1 MAMIFTKPSVRTR
14 VSFESGMFRMGG
26 HTYKLGDEVGIGT
39 REATKD
45 IARVLSSMNDVI
57 MARLHAHKDIIDLAQ
72 HSGVP
77 VINGLT
83 DQNHPCQIM
92 ADALTIEETLGT
104 IEGKRVVYVGDGNNV
119 VHSWLELAKILP
131 FDFVCAC
138 PEGFEPDS
146 DLVAAVGR
154 SGVGTAKVVRDP
166 VEAVM
171 GADVIYA
178 DAWVSMGQDDRG
190 YGYGSEAN
198 QMLRAEQDALFAPYR
213 IDDTLMAATGKE
225 SSIFLHCLP
234 AERGREVTDAVIE
247 GSQSHVFRQA
257 ENRMHMQNAIAV
269 FCCNLEG
276 PQFMNTH

>member
-14 VSFESGMFRMGG
+14 VSFTSGMFRMGG
-26 HTYKLGDEVGIGT
+26 QTLRLGDEVGLGT

-45 IARVLSSMNDVI
+45 VARVLASMNDVI
-57 MARLHAHKDIIDLAQ
+57 MARLHAHEDIIELAK
-72 HSGVP
+72 HSQVP

-83 DQNHPCQIM
+83 DQNHPCQIL

-104 IEGKRVVYVGDGNNV
+104 IEGKRIVYVGDGNNV

-131 FDFVCAC
+131 IDFVCAC

-146 DLVAAVGR
+146 DLVAAVGQ
-154 SGVGTAKVVRDP
+154 SGVGTATVVRDP
-166 VEAVM
+166 IEAVK
-171 GADVIYA
+171 GADVIYS
-178 DAWVSMGQDDRG
+178 DAWVSMGQEDRG
-190 YGYGSEAN
+190 YGYGSESN
-198 QMLRAEQDALFAPYR
+198 QMLRAKQDALFAPYQVNEE
-213 IDDTLMAATGKE
+213 LMTATGKT

-234 AERGREVTDAVIE
+234 AERGREVTDEVIE
-247 GSQSHVFRQA
+247 GPQSHVFRQA

-269 FCCNLEG
+269 YCCNLEG